1 MAEPRRLRVLCLHS
15 FRTSSDILRTQMEI
29 AGWEQS
35 LGDLVE
41 FTCAPDG
48 HPASGEV
55 PKDLSLIHI

>member
-1 MAEPRRLRVLCLHS
+1 MLCLHS

-55 PKDLSLIHI
+55 PKDVAMFFPDGRRART